1 MNGEGA
7 ASGMTHSMP
16 LRVYY
21 EDTDGAGIVYYA
33 NYLKFAERGRTE
45 MMRTLGFA
53 HSRIQAETGIVFTVR
68 RLAADYREPA
78 RLDDALSVDT
88 RIVEI
93 GGPSCSTSRSAA
105 TARCWSRSTCSSPV
119 SGATAG
125 RAGCRRTC
133 APRSPHSDRPWPC
146 RAPSRA
152 SPQPSSKRRHKRPPS
167 MQPLETTALP
177 GTVTPTLSI
186 FELFLQSDTIVKLA
200 MLLLLVASFWSWAV
214 IFDKTLRLRRLRQAA
229 ESFEENFWSGGSLDD
244 LYDRVGQRPVDPMS
258 AVFAAAMRE
267 WRRSAAKGLLG
278 TALMRASLQQRIE
291 RVMNVTVG
299 REMDRV
305 ERFMS
310 FLATV
315 GSTAPFVGL
324 FGTVWGIMDSFQS
337 IAASKNTS
345 LAVVAPGI
353 AESLFATALGLVAAI
368 PAVVA
373 YNKLSSDFGRYA
385 GRLEAFAT
393 EFSAILSRQLDE
405 RP

>member
-1 MNGEGA
+1 
-7 ASGMTHSMP
+7 
-16 LRVYY
+16 
-21 EDTDGAGIVYYA
+21 
-33 NYLKFAERGRTE
+33 
-45 MMRTLGFA
+45 
-53 HSRIQAETGIVFTVR
+53 
-68 RLAADYREPA
+68 
-78 RLDDALSVDT
+78 
-88 RIVEI
+88 
-93 GGPSCSTSRSAA
+93 
-105 TARCWSRSTCSSPV
+105 
-119 SGATAG
+119 
-125 RAGCRRTC
+125 
-133 APRSPHSDRPWPC
+133 
-146 RAPSRA
+146 
-152 SPQPSSKRRHKRPPS
+152 
-167 MQPLETTALP
+167 MQPLQTSALV
-177 GTVTPTLSI
+177 GTVASNLSI
-186 FELFLQSDTIVKLA
+186 FDLFLQSDSIVKMV
-200 MLLLLVASFWSWAV
+200 MLLLLLASFWSWAV
-214 IFDKTLRLRRLRQAA
+214 IFDKTLRLRRLQQAA
-229 ESFEENFWSGGSLDD
+229 ASFEETFWSGGSLDD
-244 LYDRVGQRPVDPMS
+244 LYDRVGQRPIDPMS

-278 TALMRASLQQRIE
+278 TAGMRLSLQQRIE

-373 YNKLSSDFGRYA
+373 YNKLSTDFGRYA
-385 GRLEAFAT
+385 GRLEAFSS